1 MSESVIELSKQLN
14 KEILES
20 DEYKKLRKYKKDLD
34 KYPELRNSVQ
44 EFRKKNFQMHIENT
58 GEDMTA
64 AMRLE
69 GEYKELLSNPL
80 VTAYLNA
87 ELNFCRIAQK
97 VSKNICRD
105 IDIDLDFL

>member
-1 MSESVIELSKQLN
+1 MSELIIELSKQLN

-20 DEYKKLRKYKKDLD
+20 DEYRKLRRCKKALD
-34 KYPELRNSVQ
+34 KNPELRDQVQ
-44 EFRKKNFQMHIENT
+44 EFRKRNFQMHLENT
-58 GEDMTA
+58 GVDMA
-64 AMRLE
+64 EAIRLE
-69 GEYKELLSNPL
+69 GEYKELLSNSV

-87 ELNFCRIAQK
+87 ELNFCRIAQR